1 MSNDKVV
8 SVSRRSDIPAFFGE
22 WFMNKI
28 KKGYVDSLNPFNP
41 NYVSRIS
48 LRKEDVIC
56 FVFWS
61 KNPKPFI
68 KYLDELDNLGYKY
81 YFQFTLN
88 PYDNDLEINVPS
100 LDERINTFITL
111 SNRIGKDKVIWRYD
125 PIIIND
131 KYDVSFHIKMFKKM
145 ADALSSYTNKVMI
158 SFIDLYKKVIR
169 NVKDIEE
176 INEETQKEIG
186 LQFANIARN
195 NQLEV
200 NTCSEKVSLSEFGIK
215 KGKCIDDELIR
226 QIILN
231 DDIILKKDLNQRKEC
246 GCIESVDVG
255 VSNTCKH
262 LCLYCY
268 ANYSVKTVLNNIKK
282 YDVNSSLLCGK
293 IKEGASIYYR
303 NGPKAKK

>member
-1 MSNDKVV
+1 M
-8 SVSRRSDIPAFFGE
+8 F
-22 WFMNKI
+22 
-28 KKGYVDSLNPFNP
+28 
-41 NYVSRIS
+41 
-48 LRKEDVIC
+48 C
-56 FVFWS
+56 FWS

-88 PYDNDLEINVPS
+88 AYDNDLEINVPS
-100 LDERINTFITL
+100 LDEKELIPLLLYLIEL
-111 SNRIGKDKVIWRYD
+111 GKDKVIWRYD

-215 KGKCIDDELIR
+215 KNKCIDDELIR

-282 YDVNSSLLCGK
+282 YDVNSFTMWK

-303 NGPKAKK
+303 MD